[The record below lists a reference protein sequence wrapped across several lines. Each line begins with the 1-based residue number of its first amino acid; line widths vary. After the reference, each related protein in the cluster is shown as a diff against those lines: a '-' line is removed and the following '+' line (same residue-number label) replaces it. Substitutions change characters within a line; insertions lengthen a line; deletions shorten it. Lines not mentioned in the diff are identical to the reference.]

1 MGKDYHKGVKLQCYI
16 SDELSQKL
24 NNYIQNSNRY
34 LQDHDYGKNINKAD
48 VVRAALIEYLQRYDI
63 NS

>member
-1 MGKDYHKGVKLQCYI
+1 MAKDYHKGVKLQCYI

-24 NNYIQNSNRY
+24 DNYIQNFNRY
-34 LQDHDYGKNINKAD
+34 IQDHNSSELINKAD
-48 VVRAALIEYLQRYDI
+48 VVRAALTKYLETYDI